1 MSDLLGNVLAALHA
15 SSARP
20 KLTPFVRAHLPEIEK
35 VLATGFTYAQMAAA
49 LNAQGFRATADGF
62 RSALHQARKTAS
74 AQKKDPD
81 GKTTTPPA
89 APAIPAASTAPAV
102 LAPAPKTGGPADF
115 TLSSLHRQASWTTGE

>member
-20 KLTPFVRAHLPEIEK
+20 KLTPFVRANLPEIEK

-62 RSALHQARKTAS
+62 RSALHQARKTACS
-74 AQKKDPD
+74 PKKAPD

-89 APAIPAASTAPAV
+89 ASAIPAASTAPAV

-115 TLSSLHRQASWTTGE
+115 TLSSLHRQASWTTGD

>member
-49 LNAQGFRATADGF
+49 LNAQGFSATADGF
-62 RSALHQARKTAS
+62 RSALHQARKTARS
-74 AQKKDPD
+74 PKKGPD

-102 LAPAPKTGGPADF
+102 LAPAPKASGSADF